1 MSEAETVKVKVKH
14 LGNLQN
20 QIITKNHTIITD
32 EPKDS
37 GGDELAI
44 NPVELLL
51 GAEGSCTISVLMMFA
66 KRMKYDLRNVEIDLT
81 HKRVRVEEIKENE
94 VQRKPKASAELT
106 SSGICADAERG
117 YVHKIIK
124 NIKFIGNLDDD
135 QIEEL
140 QRVSKRCPVHN
151 MIEKRSYFEI
161 SFENDGN

>member
-20 QIITKNHTIITD
+20 QIITKNHIIITD
-32 EPKDS
+32 EPEGS
-37 GGDELAI
+37 GGDNLAV

-51 GAEGSCTISVLMMFA
+51 GAEGACTISVLMMFA
-66 KRMKYDLRNVEIDLT
+66 KRMKYDLKNVEIDLT

-94 VQRKPKASAELT
+94 GKRN
-106 SSGICADAERG
+106 SSGMEVDAERG

-161 SFENDGN
+161 SFENSTVSGVS